1 MCHALACHVHACF
14 SVFDWLF
21 TPRTFPVDSLTFLF
35 LLLDL
40 LRSQKYT
47 LRDDHLLKQLLAFL
61 TARESFTS
69 WLVWVVLMRF
79 RLTSK

>member
-14 SVFDWLF
+14 SVFDWLL
-21 TPRTFPVDSLTFLF
+21 TPRTFPVDSLTFIF

-61 TARESFTS
+61 TACECFAS

-79 RLTSK
+79 RLTGE